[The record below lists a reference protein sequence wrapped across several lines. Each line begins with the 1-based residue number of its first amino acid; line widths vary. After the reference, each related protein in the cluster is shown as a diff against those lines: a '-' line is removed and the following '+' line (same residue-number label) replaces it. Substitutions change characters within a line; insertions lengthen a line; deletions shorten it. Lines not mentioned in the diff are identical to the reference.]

1 MGFSEQK
8 VWRNLAVTNSIFAN
22 DGRGAGGEAIV
33 LPLIEKVDSIDNN
46 KVERPPNVFHSL

>member
-22 DGRGAGGEAIV
+22 DGEAIV
-33 LPLIEKVDSIDNN
+33 LSLIEKVDCIDNN
-46 KVERPPNVFHSL
+46 EVERPPNVFHSL